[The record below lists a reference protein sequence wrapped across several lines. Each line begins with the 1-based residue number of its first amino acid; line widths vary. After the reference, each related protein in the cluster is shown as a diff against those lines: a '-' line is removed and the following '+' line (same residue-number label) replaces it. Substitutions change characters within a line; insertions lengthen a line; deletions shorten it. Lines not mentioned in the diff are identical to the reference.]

1 MRLPSP
7 TFLVLLAAVPV
18 IAVELADTL
27 ANTLT
32 IIIVTEWVDGVIDRI
47 PIQTLPTDVRLVNG
61 LSLQRV
67 GDLQFDEVGQTYEF
81 NTSQTGWG
89 GHEYY
94 QVSKTWPDV
103 GSPDQRALTGSVKL
117 RLRKTQEWSDFI

>member
-1 MRLPSP
+1 MRLISP
-7 TFLVLLAAVPV
+7 TFLALLAAVPV
-18 IAVELADTL
+18 IAVERANTL

-32 IIIVTEWVDGVIDRI
+32 IIIVTEWVDGVIDKI
-47 PIQTLPTDVRLVNG
+47 PIRTLPTDVRLVNG

-67 GDLQFDEVGQTYEF
+67 RDLQFDLVGQTYEF

-94 QVSKTWPDV
+94 QVSETPRMLAV
-103 GSPDQRALTGSVKL
+103 PIRE
-117 RLRKTQEWSDFI
+117 R